1 MTQPRAGR
9 YEDLDVVQEQPLPW
23 RVPTVYV
30 SINGGAAHSCRV
42 TRHPGDLLGL
52 EIPGVRAAPGKVAEM
67 QWTQN
72 GRGAYIAGTIV
83 DTPMGAVRGLYLRV
97 DESVTSIQRRLGV
110 RVEVQIPVVL
120 TLPSGRMV
128 PARTEDLSVGGAHLK
143 VDLHEID
150 GPAVSQLAGELVVGE
165 HLVAECQFPDG
176 LARFSAL
183 VADVGREPGDARL
196 RFVDV
201 DTGTDER
208 LASFLAGAQRKA
220 AAQKRKPGAG

>member
-23 RVPTVYV
+23 RVPSVYV
-30 SINGGAAHSCRV
+30 SINGGAARRCKV

-52 EIPGVRAAPGKVAEM
+52 DLPGVRVAPGSIAEI

-97 DESVTSIQRRLGV
+97 DESVTNIQRRLGV
-110 RVEVQIPVVL
+110 RVEVQIPVVI

-128 PARTEDLSVGGAHLK
+128 PAHTEDLSVGGAHVS
-143 VDLHEID
+143 VDLSQID
-150 GPAVSQLAGELVVGE
+150 GPAIRQLAEELVVGE
-165 HLVAECQFPDG
+165 HVVAECGFPDG

-183 VADVGREPGDARL
+183 VADVGHEPGDARL
-196 RFVDV
+196 RFVDI
-201 DTGTDER
+201 DTGTEER
-208 LASFLAGAQRKA
+208 LTSFLAGAQRKA
-220 AAQKRKPGAG
+220 AARKRKPGAG